1 MLDEQAVISNVGEV
15 TRDFHEYFSDPLTT
29 DVIINPNQQ
38 AFVSYANGKKVSLG
52 KYDARRTWTIIATI
66 ATALERT
73 ITELNPTV
81 LGRIPGTPHRITMS
95 IPPTTKGPMVAIR
108 CHGKEVRP
116 LASYVAQGVITAE
129 QFHQLQE
136 DIQERKNIIVTGA
149 TGSGKTTFLNA
160 LLAETQRMTPHDRVV
175 TIEEE
180 SEELLCPLEDT
191 TSLYTCESREMQEL
205 VQFALRSQPT
215 RIVIGEVRTASAWQL
230 VKAWRTGHRGGLTTI
245 HADYG
250 VNDAIQRMR
259 DMVSEARMTVSAQS
273 LKKLMHVI
281 VHLRCEQGRRTYERF
296 ETTKGITP

>member
-1 MLDEQAVISNVGEV
+1 MLAEHAVITNVQDI
-15 TRDFHEYFSDPLTT
+15 TRDFQEYLSDPLTT

-38 AFVSYANGKKVSLG
+38 TFVSYANGKKVSLG
-52 KYDARRTWTIIATI
+52 KYDITRTWAMIATI
-66 ATALERT
+66 TTAIQRT
-73 ITELNPTV
+73 ITERNPTV

-95 IPPTTKGPMVAIR
+95 IPPVTKGPMVAIR
-108 CHGKEVRP
+108 CHGKNVRP
-116 LASYVAQGVITAE
+116 LASYVSQGILTAE

-136 DIQERKNIIVTGA
+136 DIRERKNITVTGA

-160 LLAETQRMTPHDRVV
+160 LLGEVHKLTPHDRVV

-180 SEELLCPLEDT
+180 SEELQCPLEDT
-191 TSLYTCESREMQEL
+191 TSYYTCENREMQEL
-205 VQFALRSQPT
+205 VQLSLRSQPT

-250 VNDAIQRMR
+250 VHDAIQRMR

-273 LKKLMHVI
+273 LRKLMHVI
-281 VHLRCEQGRRTYERF
+281 IHLRCEQGRRIYERF
-296 ETTKGITP
+296 ETTKGTIQ